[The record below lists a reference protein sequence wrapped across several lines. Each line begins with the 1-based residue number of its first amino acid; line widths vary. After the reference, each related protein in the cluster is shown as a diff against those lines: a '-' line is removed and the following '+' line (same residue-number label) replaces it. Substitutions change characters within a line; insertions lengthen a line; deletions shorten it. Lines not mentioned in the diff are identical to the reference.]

1 MVAGGG
7 AYGKYDVYVCG
18 WSWGVWCASQ
28 IIICDGVERTPARAI
43 IPMVTRGKN
52 IRNRRSIKM

>member
-1 MVAGGG
+1 VVAGGG

-43 IPMVTRGKN
+43 IPM
-52 IRNRRSIKM
+52 